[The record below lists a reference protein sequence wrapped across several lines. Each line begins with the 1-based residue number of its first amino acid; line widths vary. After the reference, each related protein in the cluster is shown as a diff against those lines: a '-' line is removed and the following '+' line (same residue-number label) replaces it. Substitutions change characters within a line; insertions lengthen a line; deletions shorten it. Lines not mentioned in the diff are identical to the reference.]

1 MKFKPGDLIEPAVQR
16 IRFKGEKLALVVEIQ
31 PPMKTPHP
39 PDRMRIQWVKTGLQV
54 WEYPD
59 LFKKLS

>member
-1 MKFKPGDLIEPAVQR
+1 MKFKPGDLIEPAIQR

-31 PPMKTPHP
+31 PAATASSPA
-39 PDRMRIQWVKTGLQV
+39 RMRIQWVKTGLQV

>member
-1 MKFKPGDLIEPAVQR
+1 MKFKPGDLIEPAIQR

-31 PPMKTPHP
+31 PAVTTNPRP
-39 PDRMRIQWVKTGLQV
+39 RMRIQWVKTGLQV

>member
-1 MKFKPGDLIEPAVQR
+1 MKFKPGDLIEPAVSR

-31 PPMKTPHP
+31 PPTHPQP
-39 PDRMRIQWVKTGLQV
+39 PDRMRIQWIKTGLQA